1 MASPNPA
8 ATLPSSA
15 SPAAT
20 GKAGQQCGLLA
31 RSKTRWLGHQ
41 RDTGGGA
48 AMCRRRVLTPFGLDT
63 ADPVLTEVELA
74 PSRPDREG
82 AHRPRRIQDRRR
94 RSWCRWR
101 RSWHRQRR
109 PWRARAEEAR
119 DGQVRLLREGRGGEG
134 AVEVRAAWEKQAAQL
149 VATVGRHGARCVAA
163 AT

>member
-1 MASPNPA
+1 
-8 ATLPSSA
+8 
-15 SPAAT
+15 
-20 GKAGQQCGLLA
+20 
-31 RSKTRWLGHQ
+31 
-41 RDTGGGA
+41 
-48 AMCRRRVLTPFGLDT
+48 MCRRRVLTPFGLDT

-119 DGQVRLLREGRGGEG
+119 DGQVRLLREGRGGEE